1 LNSDSGKT
9 KERIARAVALL
20 QDELAPVPAIREGL
34 LPRWQVKRVTAFIGA
49 NLERPIPIDELARLV
64 GLSSSHFCRSFKRTV
79 GLSPHAYLTRL
90 RIEFAQGLML
100 TTQDPLTQI
109 ALRCGMCD
117 QSHFTKKFRRVV
129 GETPHSWR
137 RIRRDL
143 IRQ

>member
-1 LNSDSGKT
+1 
-9 KERIARAVALL
+9 
-20 QDELAPVPAIREGL
+20 
-34 LPRWQVKRVTAFIGA
+34 
-49 NLERPIPIDELARLV
+49 
-64 GLSSSHFCRSFKRTV
+64 
-79 GLSPHAYLTRL
+79 
-90 RIEFAQGLML
+90 
-100 TTQDPLTQI
+100 LTQI

>member
-1 LNSDSGKT
+1 M
-9 KERIARAVALL
+9 
-20 QDELAPVPAIREGL
+20 GL
-34 LPRWQVKRVTAFIGA
+34 PSWQVRRVTAFIGA
-49 NLERPIPIDELARLV
+49 NLERAIPVDELARLV

-79 GLSPHAYLTRL
+79 GLSPHAYLTRR
-90 RIEFAQGLML
+90 RIEYAQGLML
-100 TTQDPLTQI
+100 TTHDPLTQI

-143 IRQ
+143 IRE